1 MRLGIVGLP
10 NVGKSTLFNA
20 ITQGGA
26 DSANYPF
33 CTIDPNVGVVA
44 VPDERL
50 TILEEMYQA
59 KSVIPAVVEM
69 VDIAGLV
76 EGASSGEGMGN
87 KFLSHIREVDAIV
100 HVVRGFE
107 DDNITH
113 VYTTVDPIR
122 DIEIIRL
129 ELIISDW
136 DWVER
141 RYERAAKAHKGG
153 AKKPDVYPRE
163 LEVLKKLQVAFKD
176 GICARHLDWD
186 NFDDEKFMQSLNLLT
201 AKPVLYAVNV
211 LEEEV
216 ATGNKH
222 VATVEEFASKENS
235 KVFSI
240 CAKIEE
246 EISVLSK
253 EEKEMF
259 LEELGLKQ
267 GGLDKIVA
275 AGYELLGLI
284 SFLTAGPK
292 EVRAWTITKGLKAP
306 QAAGKIHSDMEKG
319 FIRAEIVSFHDL
331 HRLGSYN
338 KAKESG
344 LVRIEGK
351 EYAFQD
357 GDVVLI
363 RFNV

>member
-26 DSANYPF
+26 EAANYPF
-33 CTIDPNVGVVA
+33 CTIDPNVGVVP

-50 TILEEMYQA
+50 AILQEIYQSKA
-59 KSVIPAVVEM
+59 VIPAVVEM

-76 EGASSGEGMGN
+76 KGAGTGEGMGN
-87 KFLSHIREVDAIV
+87 KFLSHIREVDALV

-107 DDNITH
+107 DENVTH
-113 VYTTVDPIR
+113 VYTSVDPIR

-136 DWVER
+136 EMVER
-141 RYERAAKAHKGG
+141 RHERVLKANKSP
-153 AKKPDVYPRE
+153 KKPDVYPRE
-163 LEVLKKLQVAFKD
+163 LEVLEILQVSFKD
-176 GICARHLDWD
+176 GICARHIVWD
-186 NFDDEKFMQSLNLLT
+186 NPEDEKYMQTLNLLT

-211 LEEEV
+211 LEDEIL
-216 ATGNKH
+216 TGNQH
-222 VATVEEFASKENS
+222 VKTVEDFVTKENS
-235 KVFSI
+235 KVFSM

-246 EISVLSK
+246 EISALAK
-253 EEKEMF
+253 EDKMLF
-259 LEELGLKQ
+259 LQDLGLEQ
-267 GGLDKIVA
+267 SGLDKIVA

-319 FIRAEIVSFHDL
+319 FIRAEVVSFDDL
-331 HRLGSYN
+331 HRLGSHT
-338 KAKESG
+338 KAKENG

-351 EYAFQD
+351 DYAFQD